1 MGLSLYQVRKQGGSV
16 SLPDVGTGSI
26 PVSTKQRDR
35 KGKSGGK
42 QAEPQSLPG
51 EETGMVPVSK
61 K

>member
-1 MGLSLYQVRKQGGSV
+1 V